1 MVEKLTSLDE
11 LPPPTEPTRAEENA
25 LAQQMKAD
33 ATKEGIQV
41 RDPATVIQNLLVS
54 RHQNRVPHL
63 QEIIEA
69 IIVEWGGPKEF
80 AGSFHDTYINAK
92 AGSAVRARMLEKCID
107 LMKINTQMF
116 GEDDELD
123 GLDDEQLMSFVQET
137 FGADPAASQ
146 SEPDAP
152 EGE

>member
-1 MVEKLTSLDE
+1 MMQ
-11 LPPPTEPTRAEENA
+11 R
-25 LAQQMKAD
+25 MKAD
-33 ATKEGIQV
+33 DAKEGVMV
-41 RDPATVIQNLLVS
+41 RDPAAIIQNLLVS

-69 IIVEWGGPKEF
+69 IISEWGGPKEF

-116 GEDDELD
+116 GAKDELD
-123 GLDDEQLMSFVQET
+123 GLDDEQLMSFVKET
-137 FGADPAASQ
+137 FGGDSSASEVDGP
-146 SEPDAP
+146 S
-152 EGE
+152 GE